1 MKRTASLLIDRLSS
15 ICAIRCCCC
24 SGRRKPFP
32 LSPLRRDLVRRDAFG
47 ITRVAFLS
55 PLAAPFLKD
64 LVSLVF
70 AATRCLCAA
79 CSGSGSQTK
88 FEAQQRG
95 DGVASR
101 GGIDRQGEGVFDP
114 PPSGEGQVLGVGGSS
129 ATPANGQ
136 GQPKTDPLGAVR
148 LQGIPWDCA
157 RKRSLVVVRCNMWK
171 QQTSSAI
178 NVRPRDDPR
187 TLSSIFPNQGAG
199 APDIPCKL
207 SALDC
212 RSCVEHC
219 SDVVRCISG
228 DK

>member
-114 PPSGEGQVLGVGGSS
+114 PPQERVRSWGWVVQVQLLLT
-129 ATPANGQ
+129 ARAN
-136 GQPKTDPLGAVR
+136 PKLTPLGRCACKAFPGIVPEKEAWLWCAATCGNNKPAV
-148 LQGIPWDCA
+148 Q
-157 RKRSLVVVRCNMWK
+157 SM
-171 QQTSSAI
+171 
-178 NVRPRDDPR
+178 
-187 TLSSIFPNQGAG
+187 
-199 APDIPCKL
+199 
-207 SALDC
+207 
-212 RSCVEHC
+212 
-219 SDVVRCISG
+219 
-228 DK
+228 